1 MNEPQPRARVLV
13 VDDEPDL
20 IRILQFGLQAI
31 GFQIETASDG
41 QEALKKAR
49 EQKPDIILLDLMLPK
64 LDGYKVCRLL
74 KFDERYKNIPI
85 IILSARTQEGDQLGV
100 LDVGLSPDGKQAGV
114 TLVYP
119 TPEFGAAA
127 FLRTTPTTAGGKP
140 TEVGSAGITP
150 PPWLGP
156 GVYVPDTAAP

>member
-31 GFQIETASDG
+31 NYHVETASDG

-49 EQKPDIILLDLMLPK
+49 ETKPDIILLDLMLPK

-85 IILSARTQEGDQLGV
+85 IILSARTQEGDQL
-100 LDVGLSPDGKQAGV
+100 LAM
-114 TLVYP
+114 
-119 TPEFGAAA
+119 EMGANR
-127 FLRTTPTTAGGKP
+127 FITKP
-140 TEVGSAGITP
+140 YDFTEVLSHIEA
-150 PPWLGP
+150 LLKS
-156 GVYVPDTAAP
+156 VPTS